1 MSFCGRES
9 WFLGSKTDASCWL
22 WSWATTKRIDIWWP
36 IRYFSTD
43 SEILWLS
50 FNITSWLNATR
61 GGLSGKISSISLL
74 PVGSLF
80 WARRP
85 FSIFIPVTLVEAHE
99 DEIRW
104 IHEVYMTWYQYNT
117 FSFYFNKPKK
127 VPAGGICLLLL
138 LIMLLM
144 GLVLRC

>member
-9 WFLGSKTDASCWL
+9 WFLGSNTDASCWL
-22 WSWATTKRIDIWWP
+22 WSCATTKRIDIWWP

-80 WARRP
+80 WARCP
-85 FSIFIPVTLVEAHE
+85 FSIFIPVTLVEAYE